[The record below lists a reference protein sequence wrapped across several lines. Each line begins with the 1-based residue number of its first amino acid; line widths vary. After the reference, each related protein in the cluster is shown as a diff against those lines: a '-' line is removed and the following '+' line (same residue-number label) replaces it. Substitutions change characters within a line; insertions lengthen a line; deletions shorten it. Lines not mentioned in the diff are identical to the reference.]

1 MHNPTRRELT
11 SLLRD
16 AAQTELLPRFR
27 RSTQRVKA
35 DGSLVTEADVAMQT
49 CLQTAMAKLTPGIP
63 LVGEETPE
71 HEADAVMTATNAQFW
86 CLDPLDGTTNFA
98 CGVPFFAVSLALI
111 EARRVEL
118 GVIYDPVRDECFFAQ
133 RGSGAWLNDARLS
146 TTAQSTV
153 PLRQGVGIVDLKR
166 LPPTLATRLATAPPY
181 ASQRSFGSVALDWCW
196 IAAGRGHVY
205 VHGKQKVWDYAA
217 GTLILEEAG
226 GRSATLDGAAVFD
239 GSFGARSAVAALDAA
254 TFDAWCAWLHTAQ
267 RDAAAP

>member
-1 MHNPTRRELT
+1 MLNLSRQKLST
-11 SLLRD
+11 LLRD
-16 AAQTELLPRFR
+16 AAQAELVPRFR
-27 RSTQRVKA
+27 HSTQSVKA

-49 CLQTAMAKLTPGIP
+49 CLQTAMATLTPGIP

-71 HEADAVMTATNAQFW
+71 NEADAVMTAADAQFW

-98 CGVPFFAVSLALI
+98 CGVPFFAVSLALVS
-111 EARRVEL
+111 ARRVEL
-118 GVIYDPVRDECFFAQ
+118 GVIYDPMRDECFFAQ

-146 TTAQSTV
+146 TTAKSAV

-166 LPPTLATRLATAPPY
+166 LTPKLAARLATAPPY

-205 VHGKQKVWDYAA
+205 LHGKQKVWDYAA

-226 GRSATLDGAAVFD
+226 GRSSTLEGAVVFD
-239 GSFGARSAVAALDAA
+239 GSFSARSAVAALDAA
-254 TFDAWCAWLHTAQ
+254 TFDAWRAWLHTAQ
-267 RDAAAP
+267 RDTAAP

>member
-1 MHNPTRRELT
+1 MLNLSRQELT
-11 SLLRD
+11 ALLRD
-16 AAQTELLPRFR
+16 AAQSELLPRFR
-27 RSTQRVKA
+27 RSTQSVKT
-35 DGSLVTEADVAMQT
+35 DGSLVTEADIAMQT
-49 CLQTAMAKLTPGIP
+49 CVQTAMTKLAPGIP

-71 HEADAVMTATNAQFW
+71 NAANAVMSAPNAQFW

-111 EARRVEL
+111 RSRRVEM
-118 GVIYDPVRDECFFAQ
+118 GIIYDPMRDECFFAQ

-146 TTAQSTV
+146 SSAQQSTV

-166 LPPTLATRLATAPPY
+166 LTPTLATRLATTPPY

-205 VHGKQKVWDYAA
+205 LHGKQKVWDYAA

-226 GRSATLDGAAVFD
+226 GRSATLDGSAVFD

-254 TFDAWCAWLHTAQ
+254 TFDAWRAWLAS
-267 RDAAAP
+267 